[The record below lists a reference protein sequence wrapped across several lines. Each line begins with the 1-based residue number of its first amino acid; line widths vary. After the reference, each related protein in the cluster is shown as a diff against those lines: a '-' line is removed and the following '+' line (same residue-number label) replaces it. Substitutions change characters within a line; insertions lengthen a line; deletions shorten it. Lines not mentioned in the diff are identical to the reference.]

1 MEEKKTI
8 RFTKMHGA
16 GNDYIYVDAARYSI
30 GNPAEAARLWS
41 RSHTGIGSDGL
52 ILVMPSS
59 KADFRMR
66 MFNSDGSEGA
76 MCGNG
81 ARCLAKFV
89 HDHALS
95 TSQKFTLETLAGIRT
110 LQLHMTPNGSVNCVT
125 VDMGQPA
132 MSDSRLFKGT
142 ALAAGPDTE
151 VTVEGK
157 SYRGTF
163 VSMGNPHFVI
173 FVNDINSIDLA
184 KEGKALEN
192 LPLFPQGCN
201 IEFACML
208 ADNHIRTRVWERGS
222 GITQAC
228 GTGACATLVAAVAT
242 ERCGHRASI
251 VMDGGTLITEW
262 NRTDHHIYLTG
273 EAVTV
278 YEGEI
283 NYSPEIT
290 GDMSY

>member
-1 MEEKKTI
+1 MN
-8 RFTKMHGA
+8 FTKWQGC
-16 GNDYIYVDAARYSI
+16 GNDFVLIDCRAQELADYGAFAQKACDRHY
-30 GNPAEAARLWS
+30 
-41 RSHTGIGSDGL
+41 GIGGDG
-52 ILVMPSS
+52 ILVVLPSD

-283 NYSPEIT
+283 IYSPEIT
-290 GDMSY
+290 GDMSH